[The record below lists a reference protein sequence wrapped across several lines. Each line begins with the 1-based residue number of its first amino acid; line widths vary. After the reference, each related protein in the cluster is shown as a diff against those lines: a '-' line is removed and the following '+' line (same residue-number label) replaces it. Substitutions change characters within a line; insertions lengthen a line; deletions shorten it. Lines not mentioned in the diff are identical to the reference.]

1 MINQKH
7 KHLLFTIP
15 KELRSFFLNNRE
27 LLSSISD
34 SLNSLFKD
42 HFWKKYKIT
51 HFGYITFF
59 HTFDRKSNFNP
70 HLHIL
75 ITCGGFKESLLW
87 KPVDFL
93 PYSPF
98 KNSWKY
104 IVTTT
109 LKEAFPQSK
118 ILD

>member
-34 SLNSLFKD
+34 SLNSVFKD

-51 HFGYITFF
+51 HFDTLFF
-59 HTFDRKSNFNP
+59 FIPLVEN
-70 HLHIL
+70 LIL
-75 ITCGGFKESLLW
+75 IRIYTS
-87 KPVDFL
+87 
-93 PYSPF
+93 
-98 KNSWKY
+98 
-104 IVTTT
+104 
-109 LKEAFPQSK
+109 
-118 ILD
+118 